1 MRPNRYVRPLS
12 DEELVALRQRY
23 RQTDSADMR
32 TRCQMILLSA
42 QGHTVSKIA
51 ETLFY
56 GEDAVLYWL
65 ARYEAE
71 NLAGLEDRPRCGRPP
86 KRGCV
91 LPG

>member
-1 MRPNRYVRPLS
+1 MRPNRYVRPLT
-12 DEELVALRQRY
+12 DEETTALRQRY

-32 TRCQMILLSA
+32 TRCHMILLSA
-42 QGHTVSKIA
+42 QKHTVSEIA
-51 ETLFY
+51 ELLCY
-56 GEDAVLYWL
+56 DQDAVLYWL
-65 ARYEAE
+65 DRYEAE